1 MRSGTSDEV
10 VVKEDME
17 VEVEGE
23 EEEEGSGKLGIIP
36 FTVDLT
42 HWGYRSALLP
52 CCVQCSCTCAHL
64 IAQCSLSCHKLW
76 GSTPHL
82 GSGVRGQ
89 RSVIP
94 CGVACPTQG
103 QGSGAPCGIA
113 HPTQGQGSW
122 APCGIAHPTQGQ
134 GSGAPCGVAGPTQGQ
149 GLHVG

>member
-1 MRSGTSDEV
+1 M
-10 VVKEDME
+10 KEDME

-89 RSVIP
+89 
-94 CGVACPTQG
+94 
-103 QGSGAPCGIA
+103 
-113 HPTQGQGSW
+113 
-122 APCGIAHPTQGQ
+122 
-134 GSGAPCGVAGPTQGQ
+134 
-149 GLHVG
+149 GLHVHSVSRRVVALQSLLFECMF